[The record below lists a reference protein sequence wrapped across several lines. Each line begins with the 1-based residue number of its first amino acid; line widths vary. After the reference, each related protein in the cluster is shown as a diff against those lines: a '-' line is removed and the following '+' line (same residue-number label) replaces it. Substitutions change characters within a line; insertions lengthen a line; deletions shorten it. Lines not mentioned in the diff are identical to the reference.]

1 MSDSHGRPSES
12 AQPVLPVE
20 VTKALARASTV
31 LLLLAGLFWGIV
43 FSAEPSYPRRNES
56 VNGMLALAFVGT
68 VSCWCGHLLSSEGFR
83 KLAYALLGLAAAAT
97 VAAIVV
103 MIAQWP

>member
-1 MSDSHGRPSES
+1 M
-12 AQPVLPVE
+12 LPVG

-43 FSAEPSYPRRNES
+43 FTAEPSYPRRNES
-56 VNGMLALAFVGT
+56 MNGMLALALVGAI
-68 VSCWCGHLLSSEGFR
+68 SCWCGHLLSSEGFR
-83 KLAYALLGLAAAAT
+83 RLAYAFLGLAAVAT

-103 MIAQWP
+103 MVARWP